1 MVVSRKVLAFRNR
14 QFEQVSKCIHHVT
27 SIWSAPFQRAGQSRL
42 SPTLSAKAR
51 RKAVSLCVKSCW
63 SCPAGKKLKK
73 KKGKRWKKESIEKQN
88 SIDVVHMHHTML
100 WQDALLLS
108 GLCFILIALVVIAW
122 QLTLGLYSSLPFIT
136 KYYNMFTISPGIAIQ
151 SHDQHGCLQHITYNS
166 FILVRMCLHSLHWCN
181 LVQSFTAKKISSCP
195 NSAQVVEEELAMSA
209 STHEG
214 NRHRRKCT
222 AQNPS

>member
-14 QFEQVSKCIHHVT
+14 QFEQVSKCVHHVT

-63 SCPAGKKLKK
+63 SCPAGKKIKK
-73 KKGKRWKKESIEKQN
+73 QEKDGKRRALKRKIALMSFT
-88 SIDVVHMHHTML
+88 MHHTML

-108 GLCFILIALVVIAW
+108 RLCFILIALVVIAW
-122 QLTLGLYSSLPFIT
+122 QLTVGLYSSLPFIT

-151 SHDQHGCLQHITYNS
+151 SHDQYGCLQHITYNS